1 MEIITITKSDL
12 NEDNE
17 YKKGNIGT
25 YSEHEDVHVEIEAN
39 LGWVIFKGLYIKGRI
54 KALAGSGIKAGW
66 GIEAGSG
73 IEAGEGIE
81 AGSGI
86 RAGWGIE
93 AGEGVKAGYGI
104 RCNYGLSFS
113 YKLFAGIAPWTNSA
127 TKTVVCGKLEKG
139 TIAYGDL
146 EETGL
151 FQEETDEMT
160 MEEVCK
166 ALGKTVKIKK

>member
-66 GIEAGSG
+66 GIEAGYG
-73 IEAGEGIE
+73 IG
-81 AGSGI
+81 
-86 RAGWGIE
+86 AGW
-93 AGEGVKAGYGI
+93 GI

>member
-54 KALAGSGIKAGW
+54 KALAGSGIKAGE
-66 GIEAGSG
+66 GIN
-73 IEAGEGIE
+73 AGEGIE
-81 AGSGI
+81 AG
-86 RAGWGIE
+86 WGIE
-93 AGEGVKAGYGI
+93 AGYGIKAGYGI